1 MKCSAHVW
9 KHAPLAILINL
20 HDLSF
25 SPLDGHKRGGVAFAS
40 PLRLPQRLR
49 QQRTTQSNMTKSQEL
64 ELFRNLVSA
73 FPDDSYIGEWLRQV
87 DAEVE
92 SNLRSDIIPMISLR
106 DSTRQCEAIVA
117 NANQRAASI
126 VRQAE
131 AQAESIV
138 RRRQTRRGARPQGCR
153 RCH

>member
-1 MKCSAHVW
+1 
-9 KHAPLAILINL
+9 
-20 HDLSF
+20 
-25 SPLDGHKRGGVAFAS
+25 
-40 PLRLPQRLR
+40 
-49 QQRTTQSNMTKSQEL
+49 MTKSQEL

-138 RRRQTRRGARPQGCR
+138 IAAKREEQHVRKVVNDAINVLERFR
-153 RCH
+153 